1 MSIKKGIILI
11 YIHINSI
18 FFIFSILNLQVN
30 AETKILAKNGDTLL
44 KLSKEYRIPLKELMY
59 KNNINDANRIIEGE
73 IIIMPLQSK
82 NNINKKNLTTYT
94 VIEGDTLYKIAIT
107 YNINP
112 KDIASINNLDDASIL
127 RPNQIIILP
136 KEVIYKKAINQE
148 NIKLASK
155 NVFYHQ
161 TSKGENISDIARI
174 HKIPSENII
183 SLNKLNDSTNIN
195 PNTKLN
201 IRTNDSQ
208 KWLKYGSLRINWA
221 DWRYLKGNY
230 ITQAKNKKNRS
241 FYLAISCETRVLNN
255 TLKNHYWTNWYFPKN
270 DFEFKLI
277 NDFCDQEFKI

>member
-1 MSIKKGIILI
+1 MRIKRGIILI
-11 YIHINSI
+11 YVHINSI

-59 KNNINDANRIIEGE
+59 KNNFNDANIIIEGE

-82 NNINKKNLTTYT
+82 NNINKKNLITYT

-174 HKIPSENII
+174 HNIPSENII

-255 TLKNHYWTNWYFPKN
+255 TLNNHYWTNWYFPKN
-270 DFEFKLI
+270 NFEFKLI